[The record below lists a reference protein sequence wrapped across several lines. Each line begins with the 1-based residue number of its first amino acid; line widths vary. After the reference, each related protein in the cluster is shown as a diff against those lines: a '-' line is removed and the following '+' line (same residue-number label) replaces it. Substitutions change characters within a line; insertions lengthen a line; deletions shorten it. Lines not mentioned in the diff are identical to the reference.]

1 MPRNRQTALG
11 FSLIDLMMAVAV
23 GAIVLAVAVPSA
35 SRTVNALR
43 LNAATRDLERE
54 LQFARL
60 KAVSLNRAMRVRFNC
75 PVAGQYRTVEV
86 MGNATVD
93 NPLARCSLTNYPYP
107 GPLDSD
113 PATPSA
119 DGPLRIMHPTMT
131 VNTLDVQFSPRGTA
145 STVASGTVS
154 AITTPVYLV
163 AMRADNMAIV
173 GNHAGNTGSIEINAL
188 GKIKIY

>member
-1 MPRNRQTALG
+1 
-11 FSLIDLMMAVAV
+11 
-23 GAIVLAVAVPSA
+23 
-35 SRTVNALR
+35 
-43 LNAATRDLERE
+43 
-54 LQFARL
+54 
-60 KAVSLNRAMRVRFNC
+60 
-75 PVAGQYRTVEV
+75 
-86 MGNATVD
+86 
-93 NPLARCSLTNYPYP
+93 
-107 GPLDSD
+107 
-113 PATPSA
+113 
-119 DGPLRIMHPTMT
+119 MHPTMT